1 MKLNLKGVIAGTIGA
16 VMAASTLLVPV
27 MAANTYSLS
36 DYPQPFI
43 TDGKTNMLIVV
54 GADASPADVVGAINI
69 AVRLGSEPSETK
81 TVATAGGQQT
91 ITEGV
96 DLGLSG
102 DLIYLRDSF
111 SKDTLTKTDMPTIL
125 ADGTF
130 TDDDGTNYDYT
141 QSVVLGKTAKFD
153 YVKYDTDK
161 DPELIIDLSGTSSSN
176 PLYIL
181 KVTFSKAVA
190 FNSTKS
196 EGQTITLF
204 GKDYTIA
211 PDTDEDTLVL
221 YGASQSVTLNK
232 DEETTVTVDGTDYT
246 IKVIGFDTGEDKV
259 ILSVNGNTN
268 DVKESHSKKI
278 GGLDVYAKS
287 VTAWDQGNAGIAILQ
302 LGSKK
307 LTFED
312 RQPVQEGEDNTDIEG
327 TKVSMTTDASSLSTL
342 EIKVF
347 KPDSDND
354 YIAMGSDNAFADPV
368 FGSFKITFAGVSSN
382 LTADTRDQIKLRTSG
397 DKKAYVTATDKDGN
411 TENVYIAYLNA
422 TNDTQLLD
430 DDQKLIAVVE
440 NTSVAKDEYTFLA
453 PADPKYTHMVKVKK
467 IYTHT
472 SKGYAE
478 FTDVFSGATYKTVT
492 GPFSAQGDTTKL
504 NVDGKE
510 YIVTLA
516 DNSTDNKKVAVAY
529 DDHILVV
536 YPAIELKNG
545 EQIALTEDVTLSLTG
560 DINITLPGSSTAVDT
575 SSSLKI
581 INITNNSA
589 EGEESVQVG
598 QVYYI
603 FNETDDNNTASTLKI
618 SVDGGQDSSTTDPL
632 DDAAILVVE
641 EQDRINEK
649 HAIVIP
655 VKDSNS
661 NGKYIEYDT
670 PVFTQTVGTGW
681 RPTENDK
688 VTHYVDYYGT
698 FVVKDTS
705 DSDHT
710 IYTLYYPD
718 EQMYALVGAGSEVS
732 VGGGTGTTTYEQVVP
747 IMDNI
752 ARLDTDPEIETAKTE
767 KNLILVGGPAVN
779 RLTAQAL
786 GLSYP
791 SYGEASTIPENAA
804 VIKLVNDAFTTG
816 KVALIVAG
824 WEAENTQAACSV
836 LQKYDYDEYAPKL
849 TGTAVKVTGTTSPTL
864 APLTEGNQTE

>member
-36 DYPQPFI
+36 DYPQPFV
-43 TDGKTNMLIVV
+43 TDGQTNMLIVV

-102 DLIYLRDSF
+102 DLIYLTDPF
-111 SKDTLTKTDMPTIL
+111 SKDVLTKTDMPTIL

-153 YVKYDTDK
+153 YVKYDSDK

-176 PLYIL
+176 PLYTL

-232 DEETTVTVDGTDYT
+232 DEETTVNVDGTDYT
-246 IKVIGFDTGEDKV
+246 IKVIGFDTGADKV

-307 LTFED
+307 LTFEND
-312 RQPVQEGEDNTDIEG
+312 QPVQEGEDNTDIDG
-327 TKVSMTTDASSLSTL
+327 TRVTIAKDASSLSTL

-411 TENVYIAYLNA
+411 TADIYYAYYNSST
-422 TNDTQLLD
+422 TNLQD
-430 DDQKLIAVVE
+430 DDQNNIYVVE
-440 NTSVAKDEYTFLA
+440 GDSAAKDEYIFLTPEA
-453 PADPKYTHMVKVKK
+453 AKYTHMVKVKK
-467 IYTHT
+467 IYKHDT
-472 SKGYAE
+472 KGYAE
-478 FTDVFSGATYKTVT
+478 FTDVFSGATYKTAT
-492 GPFSAQGDTTKL
+492 GEFNSTNDKRDL
-504 NVDGKE
+504 VVDGKT
-510 YIVTLA
+510 YTVTLNI
-516 DNSTDNKKVAVAY
+516 DGGVDKVSVTY
-529 DDHILVV
+529 GSDSRTTIF
-536 YPAIELKNG
+536 PTIELNNG
-545 EQIALTEDVTLSLTG
+545 EKLAFIKNQTDLNIPNTSTILLPTG
-560 DINITLPGSSTAVDT
+560 EKTGWDNATHGATFT
-575 SSSLKI
+575 
-581 INITNNSA
+581 
-589 EGEESVQVG
+589 GVG
-598 QVYYI
+598 QVTYWYKTNADGNLTAI
-603 FNETDDNNTASTLKI
+603 AVNGTSTPGVLIVEEKDNPD
-618 SVDGGQDSSTTDPL
+618 SVENAIYVVTSIKDSSCIT
-632 DDAAILVVE
+632 
-641 EQDRINEK
+641 
-649 HAIVIP
+649 
-655 VKDSNS
+655 
-661 NGKYIEYDT
+661 NGN
-670 PVFTQTVGTGW
+670 PVFSGTYIG
-681 RPTENDK
+681 PVNTETDK

-718 EQMYALVGAGSEVS
+718 EQMYALVGAGSEVTVS
-732 VGGGTGTTTYEQVVP
+732 GGTGTATYEQVVP

-791 SYGEASTIPENAA
+791 TYGEASTIPEDAA

-849 TGTAVKVTGTTSPTL
+849 TGTAVKVTGTTNPTL
-864 APLTEGNQTE
+864 APLAEGNQTE

>member
-36 DYPQPFI
+36 DYPQPFV
-43 TDGKTNMLIVV
+43 TDGQTNMLIVV

-102 DLIYLRDSF
+102 DLIYLTDPF
-111 SKDTLTKTDMPTIL
+111 SKDVLTKTDMPTIL

-141 QSVVLGKTAKFD
+141 QNIDLGTSAIFS
-153 YVKYDTDK
+153 YRKYDTDK
-161 DPELIIDLSGTSSSN
+161 DPELIIDLEDTSSLN
-176 PLYIL
+176 PLYTL

-204 GKDYTIA
+204 GKDFTIA
-211 PDTDEDTLVL
+211 PDTDSDTLVL

-246 IKVIGFDTGEDKV
+246 IKVIGFDTGADKV

-268 DVKESHSKKI
+268 DIKESHSKKI

-307 LTFED
+307 LTFEND
-312 RQPVQEGEDNTDIEG
+312 QPVQEGEDNTDIDG
-327 TKVSMTTDASSLSTL
+327 THVSMTTDASSLSTL
-342 EIKVF
+342 SIEVF

-354 YIAMGSDNAFADPV
+354 YIAMGSDNAFEDPV

-382 LTADTRDQIKLRTSG
+382 LTADTRDQIKLKTSG
-397 DKKAYVTATDKDGN
+397 DNKAYVTATDKDGN
-411 TENVYIAYLNA
+411 TADIYYAYYNSSTINL
-422 TNDTQLLD
+422 QD
-430 DDQKLIAVVE
+430 DDQNNIYVVE
-440 NTSVAKDEYTFLA
+440 GDYAAKDEYIFLTPEA
-453 PADPKYTHMVKVKK
+453 AKYTHMVKVKK
-467 IYTHT
+467 IYKHNT
-472 SKGYAE
+472 KGYAE
-478 FTDVFSGATYKTVT
+478 FTDVFSGATYKTAV
-492 GPFSAQGDTTKL
+492 GEFIGDGNTTDL
-504 NVDGKE
+504 VVDGKT
-510 YIVTLA
+510 YTVTLDA
-516 DNSTDNKKVAVAY
+516 SSDKVSVTY
-529 DDHILVV
+529 GSDSRTTIF
-536 YPAIELKNG
+536 PTIELNNG
-545 EQIALTEDVTLSLTG
+545 EKLAFIKNQTDLNIPNTSTIILPTGEKTAWGNATDGATFTPENSKVTYWYKTNDDGNLIEIAVNGTST
-560 DINITLPGSSTAVDT
+560 PGVLIVEEKD
-575 SSSLKI
+575 
-581 INITNNSA
+581 NPNSA
-589 EGEESVQVG
+589 ENAIYVVTSTKDSCITNENPEFSGT
-598 QVYYI
+598 YI
-603 FNETDDNNTASTLKI
+603 GPVNTETD
-618 SVDGGQDSSTTDPL
+618 
-632 DDAAILVVE
+632 
-641 EQDRINEK
+641 
-649 HAIVIP
+649 
-655 VKDSNS
+655 
-661 NGKYIEYDT
+661 
-670 PVFTQTVGTGW
+670 
-681 RPTENDK
+681 K
-688 VTHYVDYYGT
+688 VSHYVDYYGT
-698 FVVKDTS
+698 FVVKDAT

-718 EQMYALVGAGSEVS
+718 EQMYALVGAGSEVA
-732 VGGGTGTTTYEQVVP
+732 VGGGTGTATYEQVVP

-791 SYGEASTIPENAA
+791 TYGEASTIPEDAA

-864 APLTEGNQTE
+864 APLAEGNQTE